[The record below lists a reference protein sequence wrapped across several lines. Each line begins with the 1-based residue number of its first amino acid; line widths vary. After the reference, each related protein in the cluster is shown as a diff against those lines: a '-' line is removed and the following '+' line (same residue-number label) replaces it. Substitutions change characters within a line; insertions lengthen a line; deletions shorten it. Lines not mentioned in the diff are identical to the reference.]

1 MATQDGLAHAANLA
15 RPVAPR
21 FDGRIAVV
29 TGGRGTLGAAV
40 ARALGDAGAHVHA
53 VDLQPP
59 AEGERRAPAAAE
71 AVAQHVADVRDEAAL
86 RRVRS
91 AIDGPITLLV
101 NAHGLQKARSGVMDC
116 DEAVWTELMDVNLN
130 GVYRSCRVFG
140 ADMKAAGGAIVNFGS
155 VNGVVVSGRGT
166 PYGVAKA
173 AVAFMTKALALELAP
188 RARVN
193 CIAPTAIESGMTRDL
208 FADPAYVAGKR
219 ASIPIG
225 RFGTPDDIVQAALY
239 LLSDASGLVTG
250 HTLVMDGGLSLP

>member
-1 MATQDGLAHAANLA
+1 MSAARA
-15 RPVAPR
+15 MAPR
-21 FDGRIAVV
+21 FAGRVAVV

-40 ARALGDAGAHVHA
+40 VRALGEAGARVHA
-53 VDLQPP
+53 VDNQPAGAGADSVSP
-59 AEGERRAPAAAE
+59 ETI
-71 AVAQHVADVRDEAAL
+71 QHVADVRDGAAL
-86 RRVRS
+86 RRVRA
-91 AIDGPITLLV
+91 AIEGPVTLLV

-130 GVYRSCRVFG
+130 GVYRSCRIFG
-140 ADMKAAGGAIVNFGS
+140 ADMKTAGGAIVNFGS
-155 VNGVVVSGRGT
+155 VNGVVVSGRGV

-208 FADPAYVAGKR
+208 FADPAYVAAKR
-219 ASIPIG
+219 AAIPLG
-225 RFGTPDDIVQAALY
+225 RFGTPADIVEAVLY

-250 HTLVMDGGLSLP
+250 HTLVMDGGLSLA

>member
-1 MATQDGLAHAANLA
+1 MSSTG
-15 RPVAPR
+15 PVAPR
-21 FDGRIAVV
+21 FDGRVAVV

-40 ARALGDAGAHVHA
+40 ARALAEAGARVHA
-53 VDLQPP
+53 VDS
-59 AEGERRAPAAAE
+59 APAGPASDAPTPGIM
-71 AVAQHVADVRDEAAL
+71 QHVADVRDDAAL
-86 RRVRS
+86 RRVRD
-91 AIDGPITLLV
+91 AIEGPVTLLV

-130 GVYRSCRVFG
+130 GVYRSCRIFG
-140 ADMKAAGGAIVNFGS
+140 ADLRAAGGAIVNFGS

-208 FADPAYVAGKR
+208 FADPAYVTTKR
-219 ASIPIG
+219 AAIPLQ
-225 RFGTPDDIVQAALY
+225 RFGTADDIVQAVLY
-239 LLSDASGLVTG
+239 LLSDASALVTG

>member
-1 MATQDGLAHAANLA
+1 MNLLPA
-15 RPVAPR
+15 R

-40 ARALGDAGAHVHA
+40 AQALGEAGAAVHA
-53 VDLQPP
+53 VDNRPLP
-59 AEGERRAPAAAE
+59 EGHDEGRRTCT
-71 AVAQHVADVRDEAAL
+71 HHCADVRDEASL
-86 RRVRS
+86 RRVRA
-91 AIDGPITLLV
+91 AIDGPVTLLV

-116 DEAVWTELMDVNLN
+116 EEAVWSELMDVNLH
-130 GVYRSCRVFG
+130 GVYRSCRIFG

-208 FADPAYVAGKR
+208 FADPAYVASKQ
-219 ASIPIG
+219 ASIPLG
-225 RFGTPDDIVQAALY
+225 RFGTPEDIVHATLY
-239 LLSDASGLVTG
+239 LLSDAAGLITG